1 MRKNYFLS
9 FLLSF
14 ITVAL
19 FAQSGE
25 ISGKLIDENGQ
36 AIPFANIAIV
46 DNGVPTG
53 VGATT
58 DFDGFYSIKPLNPGQ
73 YDVKFSVIGY
83 TSVIKAGVVVK
94 NDKTT
99 YIDQQLSP
107 SETKIEE
114 IVVVRYKTPL
124 IDPGET
130 SSQQTMTSEDIE
142 NLATRDITNI
152 ASTTAGVSKGA
163 DGEISIRGSRA
174 DGVVYYVDGI
184 RVNGKVNLPVTA
196 VEQIDVITGGVPAKY
211 GEATGG
217 VINVSTKGGAKKL
230 TGGFEVLESLDRWR
244 YDLINVNLAGPII
257 KNKENQT
264 VLGFAINGEYNHQLD
279 PTPSAVKMYKVNDD
293 KLADLQVNPLFLD
306 EDLIKPRA
314 EQLTMDDLEETRIN
328 QNVRAH
334 TGRLNLRLDYRINDN
349 MKLSVGGNGNYDYR
363 HRKIDQYSLLN
374 SENNPLYTT
383 WNYRAFVRFT
393 HNIKKKESED
403 GTIAKKGFL
412 QNGFYSLQVGYEK
425 YLRNYEDDTHG
436 DNSFA
441 YGYIG
446 QFKTTRTAK
455 YDQGIDDQG
464 NAILELVDYTDEKVV
479 FKPYDVNKY
488 GTAYTTQFYE
498 LSGAELNSDGY
509 YEENEGVITNL
520 DYLNGKATLINGKR
534 AEIPYDLWYNTGRQ
548 YNGHGV
554 DNNNDQFSASVDGG
568 FDILKA
574 GAESRNKHSISFGFT
589 FEQRVSRKYTVSP
602 LALWD
607 IARNNVNS
615 HLELDK
621 TQRYLLENGDT
632 TLITDGVVYNNT
644 SDTSFYFYGL
654 KPDVKQSVFDK
665 NLRTK
670 IGSGEFDWIDMD
682 NLPLETFSIDM
693 FSADELL
700 NSGNQLISYRGYDVH
715 GNLSNDKTSF
725 ADFWNKVDET
735 GEKTRPIAAFK
746 PIYMAGYI
754 EDKFQLKD
762 LTFRIGL
769 RVDRYDANQ
778 YVLKDPY
785 SIVGSR
791 MVGDSKALITNASV
805 IPSNI
810 GDDYVMYVNSQ
821 PIAIR
826 ADQTDPTSEIVG
838 YNYENV
844 SALGFRKGDKWYD
857 IEGQEVRNIG
867 SIGGSPV
874 PLLPEGQTSN
884 PIDEGFKPELAFE
897 KYKAQYTF
905 MPRLQFSF
913 NISDNA
919 LFFAHYDQL
928 SQSPQSRISDG
939 FFTNR
944 SIGSPMDYYFFNT
957 IGSNV
962 IANPNLKAETTID
975 FQLGFKQK
983 LNKSSALTFSAY
995 FKEFKNQ
1002 IQVRRYA
1009 GVFPNPGEYYSYDN
1023 IDFGTTKGF
1032 EFGYELRRTNN
1043 IKFNVNYTLQF
1054 ADGTGSDDVTQL
1066 QVVRA
1071 SAENFRNVAAL
1082 DFDSRHSI
1090 NVVVDYRFGSGDD
1103 YNGPTTKK
1111 GAQIL
1116 SDFGVNLL
1124 TQVRS
1129 GTPYTKQVRASA
1141 ERATVPD
1148 RINAE
1153 GTINGSRIGWNFNM
1167 DLKINKSFAVNLK
1180 SKKEDVEATSL
1191 NFDVYLRI
1199 DNLLGI
1205 ANVVDVY
1212 RYTGSASDDGYLG
1225 SAAGQVVVN
1234 NADNPT
1240 SYRDLY
1246 KAGVNNPNNYSLP
1259 RRIFLGASVFF

>member
-14 ITVAL
+14 ITLAL

-25 ISGKLIDENGQ
+25 ISGKVIDEKGG
-36 AIPFANIAIV
+36 AIAFANVAIV
-46 DNGVPTG
+46 ENGVPTG

-58 DFDGFYSIKPLNPGQ
+58 DFDGFYSIKPLSPGQ
-73 YDVKFSVIGY
+73 VDVKFSFIGY

-107 SETKIEE
+107 SEQKIEE
-114 IVVVRYKTPL
+114 VVVVRYRIPL
-124 IDPGET
+124 IDAGQT

-230 TGGFEVLESLDRWR
+230 TGGVEVLESLDRWR
-244 YDLINVNLAGPII
+244 YDLVNVNLAGPIF

-279 PTPSAVKMYKVNDD
+279 PSPSAVKMYKVNAD
-293 KLADLQVNPLFLD
+293 KLAELQKDPLFLE
-306 EDLIKPRA
+306 EDLIKWKA
-314 EQLTMDDLEETRIN
+314 EQLTMDDLEVTRIN
-328 QNVRAH
+328 PNVRAH
-334 TGRLNLRLDYRINDN
+334 TGRLNLRLDYRVNDN
-349 MKLSVGGNGNYDYR
+349 MKISVGGNGDFDRR
-363 HRKIDQYSLLN
+363 HRKVDGYTLLN
-374 SENNPLYTT
+374 SDNNPLYVT
-383 WNYRAFVRFT
+383 WNYRAFARFT
-393 HNIKKKESED
+393 HNIKKKEPED
-403 GTIAKKGFL
+403 GSEIKKGFF

-436 DNSFA
+436 SNSFA
-441 YGYIG
+441 YGHIG
-446 QFKTTRTAK
+446 QFKTEREATYSSADG
-455 YDQGIDDQG
+455 YY
-464 NAILELVDYTDEKVV
+464 NLVSFQDKDLL
-479 FKPYDVNKY
+479 FKPGEANAF
-488 GTAYTTQFYE
+488 GTAYTTNYYE
-498 LSGAELNSDGY
+498 LSGATLLEDGFY
-509 YEENEGVITNL
+509 QAESGKIPSF
-520 DYLNGKATLINGKR
+520 DFLNGTPGLVNGKR

-568 FDILKA
+568 FDILKS
-574 GAESRNKHSISFGFT
+574 GAESRNKHSISFGVT
-589 FEQRVSRKYTVSP
+589 FEQRVSRKYTVNP
-602 LALWD
+602 LSLWD
-607 IARNNVNS
+607 IARRNVNS
-615 HLELDK
+615 HLILDNDVN
-621 TQRYLLENGDT
+621 YLIEKGDT
-632 TLITDGVVYNNT
+632 SLVGPEGFYL
-644 SDTSFYFYGL
+644 SDTIFHFYTTN
-654 KPDVKQSVFDK
+654 KEAQQSVFDK
-665 NLRTK
+665 NLRKK
-670 IGSGEFDWIDMD
+670 IGASEFEWLDLD
-682 NLPLETFSIDM
+682 NLPLETFSVDM
-693 FSADELL
+693 FSASELL
-700 NSGNQLISYRGYDVH
+700 NSGNSLVSYRGYDVH
-715 GNLSNDKTSF
+715 GKLSNDKTTF
-725 ADFWNKVDET
+725 ADFWNKVDEN
-735 GEKTRPIAAFK
+735 GVKTRPIAPFR

-778 YVLKDPY
+778 YVLRDPY
-785 SIVGSR
+785 SIVGSQT
-791 MVGDSKALITNASV
+791 VGQARALLSNASD

-810 GDDYVMYVNSQ
+810 KDNFVVYVDNQ
-821 PIAIR
+821 
-826 ADQTDPTSEIVG
+826 
-838 YNYENV
+838 ENPK
-844 SALGFRKGDKWYD
+844 ALGFRNGDKWYD
-857 IEGQEVRNIG
+857 LEGQEVRNATSITG
-867 SIGGSPV
+867 SIS
-874 PLLPEGQTSN
+874 PLLPEGQTAKT
-884 PIDEGFKPELAFE
+884 IDAGFKPDLAFE
-897 KYKAQYTF
+897 KYKAQYTV

-919 LFFAHYDQL
+919 LFFAHYDVL

-944 SIGSPMDYYFFNT
+944 SIGTPLDYYFFNEVGSSV
-957 IGSNV
+957 IG
-962 IANPNLKAETTID
+962 NPNLKAETTID

-983 LNKSSALTFSAY
+983 VNKSSAITFSAY

-1002 IQVRRYA
+1002 IQVRRYS
-1009 GVFPNPGEYYSYDN
+1009 GVYPNPGEYYSYDN

-1043 IKFNVNYTLQF
+1043 LKLSVNYTLQF

-1066 QVVRA
+1066 QVVA
-1071 SAENFRNVAAL
+1071 NSSENFRNVAAL
-1082 DFDSRHSI
+1082 DYDSRHSI
-1090 NVVVDYRFGSGDD
+1090 NAVVDYRFGSGDD

-1111 GAQIL
+1111 GGQIL
-1116 SDFGVNLL
+1116 SDFGINLL

-1129 GTPYTKQVRASA
+1129 GTPYTKQIRASDM
-1141 ERATVPD
+1141 RSTFPGRV
-1148 RINAE
+1148 NAE

-1167 DLKINKSFAVNLK
+1167 DLKINKSFDVTFK
-1180 SKKEDVEATSL
+1180 SKNEEKEAKSL
-1191 NFDVYLRI
+1191 NFDLYLRI

-1205 ANVVDVY
+1205 ATVVNVY
-1212 RYTGSASDDGYLG
+1212 RFTGSASDDGYLG
-1225 SAAGQVVVN
+1225 SAAGQVVIN

-1240 SYRDLY
+1240 SYKDLY
-1246 KAGVNNPNNYSLP
+1246 KAGVNTPDHYSLP

>member
-36 AIPFANIAIV
+36 AIPFANISIV
-46 DNGVPTG
+46 VSGVPSG
-53 VGATT
+53 VGSTT
-58 DFDGFYSIKPLNPGQ
+58 DFDGFYSIKPLSPGQ
-73 YDVKFSVIGY
+73 YDVKFTFIGY
-83 TSVIKAGVVVK
+83 TSVIKSGVVVK

-99 YIDQQLSP
+99 YLDQQLAP

-114 IVVVRYKTPL
+114 IVVVRYKVPL

-152 ASTTAGVSKGA
+152 ASTTAGVSKSA
-163 DGEISIRGSRA
+163 SGEISIRGSRA
-174 DGVVYYVDGI
+174 DGVVYYVDGV

-230 TGGFEVLESLDRWR
+230 TGGIEVLESLDRWR
-244 YDLINVNLAGPII
+244 YDLVNVNLAGPII
-257 KNKENQT
+257 KNKDKQT
-264 VLGFAINGEYNHQLD
+264 VLGFALNGEYNHQLD
-279 PTPSAVKMYKVNDD
+279 PNPSAVKMYKVNAD
-293 KLADLQVNPLFLD
+293 KLAELQNTPLYLD
-306 EDLIKPRA
+306 EDIIKWKA
-314 EQLTMDDLEETRIN
+314 EQLTMDDLEVNRIN

-334 TGRLNLRLDYRINDN
+334 TGRLNLRLDYKLNDN
-349 MKLSVGGNGNYDYR
+349 MKISIGGNGDYDTR

-383 WNYRAFVRFT
+383 WNYRASVRFT

-403 GTIAKKGFL
+403 GSAVKKGFL
-412 QNGFYSLQVGYEK
+412 QNGFYSVQLGYEK
-425 YLRNYEDDTHG
+425 YLRNYEDDNHG
-436 DNSFA
+436 NNSFA

-446 QFKTTRTAK
+446 QFKTTREAQ
-455 YDQGIDDQG
+455 YGEALDGQG
-464 NAILELVDYTDEKVV
+464 NKFLELVSYADKQII
-479 FKPYDVNKY
+479 FKPSDVNEF
-488 GTAYTTQFYE
+488 GAAYTSQFYE
-498 LSGAELNSDGY
+498 LSGAELNDEGY
-509 YEENEGVITNL
+509 YVENEGVISNL
-520 DYLNGKATLINGKR
+520 DYLNGKAALINGKR

-602 LALWD
+602 LSLWD
-607 IARNNVNS
+607 IARRNVNS
-615 HLELDK
+615 HLDLDK
-621 TQRYLLENGDT
+621 TNRYMLENGDT
-632 TLITDGVVYNNT
+632 ILITNDVVFNNN
-644 SDTSFYFYGL
+644 SDTAFYFYGAN
-654 KPDVKQSVFDK
+654 PDAVQSAFDK

-670 IGSGEFDWIDMD
+670 LGSGEFDWIDLD
-682 NLPLETFSIDM
+682 NLPLETFSVDM

-700 NSGNQLISYRGYDVH
+700 NSGNSLISYRGYDIH
-715 GNLSNDKTSF
+715 GKLTNDKTSF
-725 ADFWNKVDET
+725 SDFWNKVDEN
-735 GEKTRPIAAFK
+735 GQKTRPVAPFR

-778 YVLKDPY
+778 YVLRDPY
-785 SIVGSR
+785 SIVGSQS
-791 MVGDSKALITNASV
+791 VGEARSLVSNASD

-810 GDDYVMYVNSQ
+810 KDNFVMYVDNQ
-821 PIAIR
+821 DNPK
-826 ADQTDPTSEIVG
+826 
-838 YNYENV
+838 
-844 SALGFRKGDKWYD
+844 ALGFRNGDKWYD
-857 IEGQEVRNIG
+857 IEGQEVRNIS
-867 SIGGSPV
+867 SIAGSPV
-874 PLLPEGQTSN
+874 PLLPEGQTSKT
-884 PIDEGFKPELAFE
+884 IDEGFNPDLAFE

-919 LFFAHYDQL
+919 LFFAHYDVL
-928 SQSPQSRISDG
+928 SQSPQSRIDGDG

-944 SIGSPMDYYFFNT
+944 SIGSPLDYYFFNE
-957 IGSNV
+957 IGASV
-962 IANPNLKAETTID
+962 ISNPNLKAETTID

-1009 GVFPNPGEYYSYDN
+1009 GVFPSPGEYYSYDN

-1090 NVVVDYRFGSGDD
+1090 NLVVDYRFGSGDD

-1111 GAQIL
+1111 GGQIL

-1129 GTPYTKQVRASA
+1129 GTPYTKQVRASD
-1141 ERATVPD
+1141 ERSTVPG

-1167 DLKINKSFAVNLK
+1167 DLKINKSFDVTFK
-1180 SKKEDVEATSL
+1180 SKKEDKEDSSL

-1199 DNLLGI
+1199 DNLIGI
-1205 ANVVDVY
+1205 ASVVNVY

-1225 SAAGQVVVN
+1225 SAAGQVVIN
-1234 NADNPT
+1234 NSDNPT
-1240 SYRDLY
+1240 SYKDLY
-1246 KAGVNNPNNYSLP
+1246 NAGVNDPNNYSLP
-1259 RRIFLGASVFF
+1259 RRIYLGASVFF